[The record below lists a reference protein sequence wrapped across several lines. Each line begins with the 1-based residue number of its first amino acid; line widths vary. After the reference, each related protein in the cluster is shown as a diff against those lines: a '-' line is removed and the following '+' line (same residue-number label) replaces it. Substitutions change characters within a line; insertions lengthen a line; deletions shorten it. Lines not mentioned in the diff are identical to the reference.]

1 MEWETPGRVD
11 KEHIETGVRRK
22 ATQEAMMKRV
32 YSPFRFLVV
41 IFAFLVLLP
50 APGIHAD
57 MTSYCQQPPYI
68 IQNAAPNIL
77 FMESTSKNMNRFAYY
92 DGFLDS
98 GIIPTTDNLCIT
110 DNCTKFTRPGTYPA
124 YKYTGFFNPDYW
136 YTWSNSGG
144 GKYTRSNAKTAGRPA
159 NGWDGN
165 FLNWLTMRRFDIL
178 QQVLIGKKRAAD
190 NWEGQ
195 GAADA
200 SAGLWKRI
208 ANAENYIDPAVGS
221 GTVTFKFNLQSG
233 GQTSDFTLSGGGS
246 GTFKV
251 SVDPVAGEKST
262 GVFQDVFP
270 KARAGI
276 AQASGDGMRIWS
288 KIDFS
293 WNQADIN
300 QIVNTPSSQLGNQGL
315 ANQLYGIAGYFAN
328 MTSFGSWS
336 PTPIDYNWNYMT
348 PNKDP
353 MNYNGQYYGC
363 ASNYVIF
370 ITDGDPSGDGS
381 IPSQLKNYANSNP
394 HKSPFTCGGNGANL
408 PDTCQGGTIQGV
420 TFSSYSFPSVTGN
433 VSGLED
439 LALWVHTTDLRSPTI
454 GYNDISG
461 KQNLTLYVVN
471 AFGSASTYLKYAAI
485 NGGFDDLGT
494 GIPDTRS
501 TWDKG
506 GSGVPYNYYE
516 AKDKDQLQ
524 SALTEAVNSILKVA
538 TSGTAASVLASGEGS
553 GANLLQAV
561 FYPRRRFSND
571 IIMWAGSLQNLWY
584 YVDPYFGNATIR
596 EETPTADGKLN
607 LQTDRIVQFFF
618 DNNSQTTKVS
628 RTQDVNGDGKTL
640 VALDNVFFEDMSSLW
655 EAGKKLYYMSPSGR
669 VIKTTTNGSSF
680 TPFEDTSASATALSS
695 HLDPVSPQTAAGII
709 RYTLGYDDSL
719 SRNRTVEIGSDNN
732 VWKLGDILTSTPRI
746 VSSIPLVK
754 YYETYSDDTYGPV
767 SDNTTFT
774 GGTTYKNRGMVFAGG
789 NDGMLHA
796 FKLGKLEQSWTG
808 QNRQFEKAQLTN
820 LDNVPLGQEMWGFI
834 PKNALPYLKYLSDNN
849 YCHLAYVDLPPYVF
863 DASIGGNPTDTRT
876 AADWRTILIGGMR
889 TGGACK
895 DTCATSDCVKTP
907 ATGKGFSSYFALDV
921 TDPTIPSLLWEFS
934 DPDLGFSTTG
944 PAIVRINALNTTTT
958 PPSRDRSL
966 NGEWYVVFGSG
977 PTGPIDNTY
986 QFLGRSNQ
994 PLRLFIRSL
1003 KTGDLVQTIT
1013 PTGFTGIDKAFAG
1026 SILNAT
1032 ADYNLDYQDDV
1043 VYIPYVK
1050 ISGTTWTD
1058 GGVLRLVPKV
1068 SPTTNSVTW
1077 AWSRVIDG
1085 IGPVTS
1091 SVAHL
1096 QSNRTGNAWL
1106 YFGTGRYYY
1115 DHPPGVGSTTS
1126 PDIDDPVNRR
1136 AIFGIQEKCFSV
1148 YGGVGFFDSNC
1159 TTTLTLG
1166 DLDDVTNIA
1175 NVKAETLTNQTSYNG
1190 WYLNLDSAGTYTY
1203 DGAARAFY
1211 PERVIT
1217 DPLASTSGLVYFTAF
1232 KPYGDY
1238 CAIGG
1243 KSFLWALRYNTG
1255 GAPIYSL
1262 QGKALLQVSTAA
1274 IEQLDLSIAFSGG
1287 TDSTLHKGGRR
1298 SYAMEGVPPVS
1309 QGLSI
1314 LSPPPPMNRILH
1326 MKER

>member
-1 MEWETPGRVD
+1 
-11 KEHIETGVRRK
+11 
-22 ATQEAMMKRV
+22 MKRAC
-32 YSPFRFLVV
+32 SPFPCLAV
-41 IFAFLVLLP
+41 IVILLAVLP
-50 APGIHAD
+50 APGAHAA
-57 MTSYCQQPPYI
+57 MASYCQQQPYI
-68 IQNAAPNIL
+68 IQNATPNIL
-77 FMESTSKNMNRFAYY
+77 FMESTSKIMNRFAYY
-92 DGFLDS
+92 DGFLDP

-110 DNCTKFTRPGTYPA
+110 DNCTRFTRPENPT

-136 YTWSNSGG
+136 YTYGG
-144 GKYTRSNAKTAGRPA
+144 NAFTRSTLKGGAKPA
-159 NGWDGN
+159 RAWDGN

-190 NWEGQ
+190 SWQGQ

-208 ANAENYIDPAVGS
+208 TNAQNYIDNTVGTD
-221 GTVTFKFNLQSG
+221 TVTFKFNIQSG
-233 GQTSDFTLSGGGS
+233 NQPSDFTVISGGTGS
-246 GTFKV
+246 EGTFKV
-251 SVDPVAGEKST
+251 VVNPVTDEKWW
-262 GVFQDVFP
+262 GVFQDAFP

-276 AQASGDGMRIWS
+276 AQASGDGMRVWS

-315 ANQLYGIAGYFAN
+315 ANQLWGIAGYFAN
-328 MTSFGSWS
+328 TTSIPSSGSWS
-336 PTPIDYNWNYMT
+336 PSPVASNWNYMS

-353 MNYNGQYYGC
+353 MNYNNQYYGC
-363 ASNYVIF
+363 ASNYVIY
-370 ITDGDPSGDGS
+370 ITDGDPSGDGN
-381 IPSQLKNYANSNP
+381 IPDQLKNYAAKMS
-394 HKSPFTCGGNGANL
+394 SPFNCGGSGSTL
-408 PDTCQGGTIQGV
+408 PSTCNSTTAQGV
-420 TFSSYSFPSVTGN
+420 TNFPFYAFPPATDN

-439 LALWVHTTDLRSPTI
+439 VALWVHTTDLRSSTI
-454 GYNDISG
+454 GSNEIAG

-471 AFGSASTYLKYAAI
+471 AFGSASTYLKYVAI
-485 NGGFDDLGT
+485 NGGFEDLGA

-501 TWDKG
+501 TWAKG
-506 GSGVPYNYYE
+506 TSEVPYNYYE

-524 SALTEAVNSILKVA
+524 KALTEAVNSILKRA
-538 TSGTAASVLASGEGS
+538 ASGTAASVLASGEGS

-584 YVDPYFGNATIR
+584 YVDPQFGNATIR
-596 EETPTADGKLN
+596 EETVDDGKLN
-607 LQTDRIVQFFF
+607 LKTDAIVQFFF
-618 DNNSQTTKVS
+618 DNDSQTTKVA

-640 VALDNVFFEDMSSLW
+640 VALDNVVFEDMDSLW
-655 EAGKKLYYMSPSGR
+655 EAGKKLYYMSASDR
-669 VIKTTTNGSSF
+669 VIKTTTDGATF
-680 TPFEDTSASATALSS
+680 TAFDESNASALSS
-695 HLDPVSPQTAAGII
+695 DLAPVSPQTATDII
-709 RYTLGYDDSL
+709 RYTLGYDNIV
-719 SRNRTVEIGSDNN
+719 SRNRTVAIGSDNN

-754 YYETYSDDTYGPV
+754 YYETYSDRTYGPI

-774 GGTTYKNRGMVFAGG
+774 GGNIYKNRGMVFAGG

-796 FKLGKLEQSWTG
+796 FKLGKLEQGWSG
-808 QNRQFEKAQLTN
+808 QNKQVEKAKLTN
-820 LDNVPLGQEMWGFI
+820 LDTSVPLGQEMWGFI

-876 AADWRTILIGGMR
+876 ASSWRTILIGGMR

-895 DTCATSDCVKTP
+895 DTCATSDCVQTP

-921 TDPTIPSLLWEFS
+921 TNPEAPSLLWEFS
-934 DPDLGFSTTG
+934 DETLGFSTTG
-944 PAIVRINALNTTTT
+944 PAIVRINAFNSASSL
-958 PPSRDRSL
+958 RDKNL

-977 PTGPIDNTY
+977 PTGPIDTTY
-986 QFLGRSNQ
+986 QFLGRSDQ
-994 PLRLFIRSL
+994 PLRLFIRNL
-1003 KTGDLVQTIT
+1003 KTGALVQTIT
-1013 PTGFTGIDKAFAG
+1013 TSITNAFAG
-1026 SILNAT
+1026 SMLNAT
-1032 ADYNLDYQDDV
+1032 ADYNLDYQDDA

-1050 ISGTTWTD
+1050 KSGSTWTD
-1058 GGVLRLVPKV
+1058 GGVLRLVPTV
-1068 SPTTNSVTW
+1068 SPTTNSTTW
-1077 AWSRVIDG
+1077 AVSTVIDG

-1091 SVAHL
+1091 SVVHL
-1096 QSNRTGNAWL
+1096 QSNTAGNGNAWL

-1115 DHPPGVGSTTS
+1115 DHPPGAGSYTS

-1136 AIFGIQEKCFSV
+1136 ALFAVKEQCFSAS
-1148 YGGVGFFDSNC
+1148 GGVGFFDSNC
-1159 TTTLTLG
+1159 ASTSTSTLTLG
-1166 DLDDVTNIA
+1166 QLDDVTDIA
-1175 NVKAETLTNQTSYNG
+1175 NVKAEATTNLYSYKG
-1190 WYLNLDSAGTYTY
+1190 WFLNLDAAGTYTY
-1203 DGAARAFY
+1203 DGSTRVFY

-1217 DPLASTSGLVYFTAF
+1217 DPLASTAGLVYFTAF

-1255 GAPIYSL
+1255 GAPTYGL
-1262 QGKALLQVSTAA
+1262 KGKALLQVSTAA
-1274 IEQLDLSIAFSGG
+1274 IEQLDLSAAFSGG

-1314 LSPPPPMNRILH
+1314 LSSPPPLKRILH
-1326 MKER
+1326 MMER